1 MDRKSIVVLVACFVL
16 MMLWAPL
23 VNWIY
28 PPVPAPSGT
37 NRVAVVTNRLGAA
50 SNTVASTSPA
60 GTNRN
65 AVITN
70 PSAPTA
76 AWVKPAGEEQLVT
89 VENAD
94 AVYTFTSHG
103 GGLKKV
109 ELKAYPDTVGC
120 RKKGVTNRIEL
131 ATLNHEARV
140 PALALFAG
148 TALDGSLPF
157 SVTKTAAGVRVDKVL
172 ENGLRISKEF
182 VPGTNFVLTATV
194 RVENLSSNPVALP
207 EQELVVGTATP
218 INRRDNGQF
227 IGLQYFDGKNAS
239 FISDPWFQN
248 STLGCGLLPSTPR
261 AEYRHA
267 PEGGVAWAAVHNQ
280 FFAMI
285 GAPRESAVQVVSRKI
300 DLPGPSK
307 EEKAKDPKVVDR
319 PFGFETALV
328 YPGLVLAAG
337 QKVERVV
344 EVFAGPKEYYT
355 LAKLSKN
362 QDQAMNFGKYF
373 GWFAKTL
380 LLSMNG
386 LHRLGLEYGLA
397 IIGITVIIKLLF
409 WPLTQASTRSMKRMQ
424 QLQPQMK
431 ALQDKYKDDPKK
443 MNAKLMEFMKENKV
457 NPMGGCLPI
466 LIQIPVFIGFYQ
478 MLQSAIEL
486 RGASFLWACDLS
498 QPDTVLTIL
507 GFPLNP
513 LPLIMGV
520 TQFWQARMTPPSPGM
535 DPMQQKIMQYMPLMF
550 IVILYNFPAGL
561 ALYWTVQNLLS
572 ILQMKLVKTTTGPA
586 PAPTPAARKK

>member
-1 MDRKSIVVLVACFVL
+1 MDRKSIGVLVACFVL

-28 PPVPAPSGT
+28 PPVPAPGGT
-37 NRVAVVTNRLGAA
+37 NRVAVATNRVGGATNLLA
-50 SNTVASTSPA
+50 AAPA
-60 GTNRN
+60 DTNRN

-76 AWVKPAGEEQLVT
+76 AWVKPTAEEQLVT

-94 AVYTFTSHG
+94 AIYTFTSHG

-120 RKKGVTNRIEL
+120 RRKGVTNQTEL
-131 ATLNHEARV
+131 ATLNDDARV

-148 TALDGSLPF
+148 TALDGHLPF
-157 SVTKTAAGVRVDKVL
+157 SVTKTAAGARVDKVL
-172 ENGLRISKEF
+172 ENGIRLSKEF

-194 RVENLSSNPVALP
+194 RVENISSNPVALP

-227 IGLQYFDGKNAS
+227 IGLQYFDGKNAT

-285 GAPRESAVQVVSRKI
+285 GAPRENAVQVVSRKI
-300 DLPGPSK
+300 DLPGPTK
-307 EEKAKDPKVVDR
+307 EQKAKDPKVVDR

-328 YPGLVLAAG
+328 YPGLVLAPG

-355 LAKLSKN
+355 LAKLSKS

-507 GFPLNP
+507 GFPVNP

-586 PAPTPAARKK
+586 PAPAARKK